1 MEKTPQPAIHR
12 APPAEFVKHFE
23 DTYLLSRELQ
33 VLTDLGQRGAPVPR
47 VLATNYEARTITMTH
62 GGIALPDEFTK
73 IGSRHADKVSWLR
86 TSGPQVLNAILLIC
100 HHGVYHLDLACRNI
114 LISQGRPLIVDF
126 GLALCSRFPLQKPLW
141 LIPSEKLHHP
151 SLIAALQS
159 DWNAFF
165 LHSPELREFCA
176 KNGLAC
182 PPPLTNGLSLP
193 ASAYSRYWPAQLT
206 ANAIADPMLLVA
218 YNVGALLDEISQY
231 LGITGNDARAIG
243 LIRNRLQSLSD
254 HTPAAQRIQEAVAAL
269 EDLGGTPRPRLAG
282 VEGPSASPHAQAD
295 SAHRRHAPPDSGRR
309 MGEMRR
315 MGLWPP
321 SRGLRWPVRA
331 GAVSLTLLGFAAI
344 DAAYRDTGAVLGDS
358 TFIAALFVLATGLG
372 LVVTLAF
379 LRGLLA
385 QRMLSLVLAV
395 LSLPFI
401 SELWQQGASIPQ
413 VGAAIAALVTGL
425 VLAVAL
431 PSDQ

>member
-1 MEKTPQPAIHR
+1 MEKTPQPALHR
-12 APPAEFVKHFE
+12 APPAAFVKPFE
-23 DTYLLSRELQ
+23 DMYLLSRELQ

-47 VLATNYEARTITMTH
+47 VLATDYEARTITMTH
-62 GGIALPDEFTK
+62 GGIALPEAFTE
-73 IGSRHADKVSWLR
+73 IGSRHADRISWLK
-86 TSGPQVLNAILLIC
+86 TSGPLVLNAILSIC

-114 LISQGRPLIVDF
+114 LLSQGRPLIVDF

-151 SLIAALQS
+151 LLVAALRS

-165 LHSPELREFCA
+165 LHSPELQAFCA
-176 KNGLAC
+176 KNGLAW

-193 ASAYSRYWPAQLT
+193 ASAYSRYWPTQLA
-206 ANAIADPMLLVA
+206 ANTITDPMTLVA

-231 LGITGNDARAIG
+231 LGITGNDAQAVGAI
-243 LIRNRLQSLSD
+243 RDRLQSLSD
-254 HTPAAQRIQEAVAAL
+254 QTPAILRIQEAAVAL

-282 VEGPSASPHAQAD
+282 AEGVSVRPDTQTNG
-295 SAHRRHAPPDSGRR
+295 AHVRHAPPESSQETGDIRVR
-309 MGEMRR
+309 
-315 MGLWPP
+315 GLWPP
-321 SRGLRWPVRA
+321 SPGMRWPVRA
-331 GAVSLTLLGFAAI
+331 GAVSLVLLGFAAI
-344 DAAYRDTGAVLGDS
+344 DAAYRDTGADLGDGA
-358 TFIAALFVLATGLG
+358 FIAALFALATGLG

-379 LRGLLA
+379 SRGLLA

-401 SELWQQGASIPQ
+401 SELLQQGASLLQIGTPI
-413 VGAAIAALVTGL
+413 VVLLTGL

-431 PSDQ
+431 PAEQ